1 MKIEK
6 LIFYSA
12 ILCAGLSAP
21 NSLHAAAFSP
31 LEQQQVGRKIK
42 GSVLDNNNQPLI
54 GVNVSVKGTTTGT
67 ITDQDGNFSLDLNNK
82 NAILWISYIGYLA
95 QDVKAVDGDMTI
107 VLKEDEQALDEVV
120 VIGYGVQRKSDLTG
134 SVARIGSEK
143 LVERQVVNPVD
154 ALAGKIAGVQV
165 NNNSGKPG
173 GKMSIVIRGFNSINA
188 SNEPLFV
195 IDGIVGADISLVNPN
210 EIESMNV
217 LKDASSTA
225 IYGARGAAG
234 VILVTTKRGDF
245 ESGTR
250 VTYNLNLGIS
260 KMANKLDV
268 MNSDEFMSVLNQ
280 GMANDGFEKID
291 WHKANPSLFN
301 TDGSPIY
308 NTDWQDEVT
317 RTSFSN
323 RHYLTVNTGSKTSRS
338 TVALGYQNEQGIM
351 EKSWLTRYNA
361 KLSNDTKI
369 NDRIQLTSSLN
380 YNYTKES
387 NWDNYRVGSNTP
399 SRLMLEC
406 FPVLPVKYANGEYSK
421 FGDFRYPS
429 TLLKDGQPVLNDA
442 GQKKVDYGQL
452 GSFWG
457 YSDNT
462 VQTNEDVERYLTTNQ
477 LLGNVDLSIKI
488 IEGLTFKSTA
498 AVEVKWFKEA
508 YYTGSKL
515 IEYSADGANAYQ
527 GVNNN
532 IYWQSEN
539 FLTYDKTFGSHKLN
553 AMAGASWSG
562 SMNEGLTGS
571 GTGFSSDFYKFY
583 NIGKAEKPGIPGTSW
598 SEWKMNSYYA
608 RINYSYKSKYL
619 ATVTGRYDGS
629 SVFGADNRYAF
640 FPSGALAWVIK
651 EEDFLKENEVISN
664 LKLRA
669 SVGQTGNAGINAYST
684 LAGLGGAN
692 LTFGD
697 KTLNKGTIQSGMP
710 NSNLKWETT
719 TQYDLGL
726 DLGFVNNRIALGLDF
741 YIKDTKDLLLAKPVS
756 WVTGYGSVMDNI
768 GEVRNKGFEAT
779 LNTHNVASKDFN
791 WFSTLLF
798 STNKNEVI
806 KLSGDESD
814 IWSAGFIG
822 INYSLIR
829 KGEAINTIYGLK
841 RSGSGTWGTS
851 EATEAAK
858 YGKKPGD
865 KKYVDKNND
874 GKIDYQNDGEVLGNL
889 FPDFE
894 LSFSNT
900 IQYKNFD
907 LTLDLQAKCGNKA
920 INLARM
926 TYEQRTWYANGSS
939 AVLNYWTPENQNT
952 PIERPRTCMPFG
964 GSPQDLQIDDDL
976 IEDASYLRFK
986 NLMIGYTLPSSI
998 ANRFFIKGLRI
1009 YANVENFLTI
1019 TKYSGYDPE
1028 VQNMDGFSQGVEFF
1042 AYPKSM
1048 NVNFGLN
1055 LTF

>member
-1 MKIEK
+1 MRVEK
-6 LIFYSA
+6 LIFCSA
-12 ILCAGLSAP
+12 LLCTGLSVP
-21 NSLHAAAFSP
+21 NSLYAKISIP
-31 LEQQQVGRKIK
+31 LEQQQATGRVK
-42 GSVLDNNNQPLI
+42 GRVLDSNNQPLI
-54 GVNVSVKGTTTGT
+54 GVNVSVRGTSIGT
-67 ITDQDGNFSLDLNNK
+67 VTDLDGNFMLDIGNK
-82 NAILWISYIGYLA
+82 NATLWVSYVGYIS
-95 QDVKAVDGDMTI
+95 QDIKVTQNEMTI
-107 VLKEDEQALDEVV
+107 VLKEDMQALDEVV
-120 VIGYGVQRKSDLTG
+120 VVGYGVQRKSDLTG
-134 SVARIGSEK
+134 SVARLGAEK
-143 LVERQVVNPVD
+143 IVERQVVNPID

-165 NNNSGKPG
+165 NNNSGRPG
-173 GKMSIVIRGFNSINA
+173 GRMSIVIRGFNSINA

-195 IDGIVGADISLVNPN
+195 IDGVVGADINLVNPN
-210 EIESMNV
+210 DIESMNV

-245 ESGTR
+245 DSGTT
-250 VTYNLNLGIS
+250 VTYNLSLGMS
-260 KMANKLDV
+260 KIANKLGVLDS
-268 MNSDEFMSVLNQ
+268 NEFMSVLNQ
-280 GMANDGFEKID
+280 GMINDGFEQVD
-291 WHKANPSLFN
+291 WHRANPTLFN
-301 TDGSPIY
+301 PDGTPIY

-323 RHYLTVNTGSKTSRS
+323 RHFLTVNTGSKNSRS
-338 TVALGYQNEQGIM
+338 TVSLGYQNEQGIM
-351 EKSWLTRYNA
+351 KRSSLTRYNA

-369 NDRIQLTSSLN
+369 NSHIQLSSSLN

-387 NWDNYRVGSNTP
+387 SLDDYSVGGNTP
-399 SRLMLEC
+399 NRTMLEY
-406 FPVLPVKYANGEYSK
+406 FPVIPVRYSNGNYSK
-421 FGDFRYPS
+421 FGDFKYPS
-429 TLLKDGQPVLNDA
+429 TLLENGQPVLNGA
-442 GQKKVDYGQL
+442 GQKQVDYGQL

-457 YSDNT
+457 YSDNG
-462 VQTNEDVERYLTTNQ
+462 VQVINDIDRYLTTNQ

-488 IEGLTFKSTA
+488 IDGLVFKSTA

-508 YYTGSKL
+508 RYTGSKL
-515 IEYSADGANAYQ
+515 VEFSADGANAYQ
-527 GVNNN
+527 GIANN

-539 FLTYDKTFGSHKLN
+539 FLTYDKTFGDHKLN

-562 SMNEGLTGS
+562 SMNETVGAS

-583 NIGKAEKPGIPGTSW
+583 NIGLAEKPGIPSSGW

-608 RINYSYKSKYL
+608 RVNYSYKGKYL
-619 ATVTGRYDGS
+619 VTGTARYDGS
-629 SVFGADNRYAF
+629 SVFGADNRFAF

-651 EEDFLKENEVISN
+651 EEDFLKDNELISN

-669 SVGQTGNAGINAYST
+669 SVGQTGNAGIKLYST
-684 LAGLGGAN
+684 LARLGSTN
-692 LTFGD
+692 VTFSD
-697 KTLNKGTIQSGMP
+697 KTLNKGIIQSAMP

-726 DLGFVNNRIALGLDF
+726 DVGFLKNRISLGLDF
-741 YIKDTKDLLLAKPVS
+741 YLKDTKDLLLEKPVS
-756 WVTGYGSVMDNI
+756 WMTGYGSVMDNI
-768 GEVRNKGFEAT
+768 GEVRNKGLEVT
-779 LNTHNVASKDFN
+779 LNTHNIASKDFN
-791 WFSTLLF
+791 WFSSLLF
-798 STNKNEVI
+798 STNKNEVV

-829 KGEAINTIYGLK
+829 KGEALNTIYGLK
-841 RSGSGTWGTS
+841 RGGSGTWGTS
-851 EATEAAK
+851 EASEAAK

-865 KKYVDKNND
+865 KKYVDKNKD
-874 GKIDYQNDGEVLGNL
+874 GKIDYQNDGEILGNL

-894 LSFSNT
+894 ISFSNT

-920 INLARM
+920 INLGRM
-926 TYEQRTWYANGSS
+926 TNEQRTWYANSRRE
-939 AVLNYWTPENQNT
+939 VLNYWTPDNQNT
-952 PIERPRTCMPFG
+952 AIERPRTCMPFG

-976 IEDASYLRFK
+976 VENASYLRFK
-986 NLMIGYTLPSSI
+986 NLMIGYTLPTTFV
-998 ANRFFIKGLRI
+998 NRFFIKGLRV

-1019 TKYSGYDPE
+1019 TSYSGYDPE

-1042 AYPKSM
+1042 AYPKAM